1 MTADGVKLL
10 PAVQSPWGLNL
21 KNSCMLIHY
30 LLQVIIGYIVQ
41 EVMACDDI
49 DVSERS
55 SLYII
60 FFVIYIVIIHYSHT
74 FVYLYICERFNAL
87 TPRVSLIAAR
97 SLFPV
102 PFLQVNWLKDLR
114 MA

>member
-1 MTADGVKLL
+1 MNADGVKLL
-10 PAVQSPWGLNL
+10 PTVQSPWGLNL

-41 EVMACDDI
+41 EVMACYDI

-55 SLYII
+55 SPYII

-74 FVYLYICERFNAL
+74 FVYLYIY
-87 TPRVSLIAAR
+87 
-97 SLFPV
+97 
-102 PFLQVNWLKDLR
+102 VNDSTF
-114 MA
+114 